1 MIMPGAAILGLTL
14 LLAAV
19 TPAVAAIPGPHH
31 VLDCGGTSFT
41 IDNRFTPSEDLSEQV
56 MTAGGPNRTVVRI
69 DLDVTQ
75 VPLVADDSP
84 PFGPATLISAW
95 SCHNTRRRIFLEIA
109 YVCSDNISRAA
120 VDRYCN
126 GSTRYEWS
134 RYLDLQGRRLDP
146 GYAIEDPRYV
156 SLRRRLGLPHHDPG
170 RTYELRL
177 ISVY

>member
-1 MIMPGAAILGLTL
+1 MITPGAAILGIIL

-19 TPAVAAIPGPHH
+19 APAVAAIPGPHH
-31 VLDCGGTSFT
+31 VLDCGGTRFT
-41 IDNRFTPSEDLSEQV
+41 IDNHFTPSEDLLEQV
-56 MTAGGPNRTVVRI
+56 MTARGPNGAAVRI

-84 PFGPATLISAW
+84 SFGPATLISAW

-109 YVCSDNISRAA
+109 YVCSDNISQAA

-156 SLRRRLGLPHHDPG
+156 ALRRRLGLPHHDPDS
-170 RTYELRL
+170 TYEMRL